1 MYVAELDLRKMQEI
15 LTAPVK
21 AAELPQFPGS
31 SRDAA
36 MELPLLHAQ
45 CGHCQGRGIRTEKLL
60 VSYSCFD
67 VFTDPSGEKLPADR
81 KSIAYTFLYR
91 DPAKTLTAAEV
102 DAAHQRVLKAL
113 TDKVKGL
120 SFR

>member
-1 MYVAELDLRKMQEI
+1 M
-15 LTAPVK
+15 K

-36 MELPLLHAQ
+36 MDLPLSTPNADIVKAIEAA
-45 CGHCQGRGIRTEKLL
+45 REKLL

-113 TDKVKGL
+113 ADKVKGL

>member
-1 MYVAELDLRKMQEI
+1 MTSPHRL

-21 AAELPQFPGS
+21 AADLPQFPGS

-36 MELPLLHAQ
+36 MELPLSTPNADIVKAIEAA
-45 CGHCQGRGIRTEKLL
+45 REKLL

-67 VFTDPSGEKLPADR
+67 VFTDPSGQKLPADR

-102 DAAHQRVLKAL
+102 DAAHQRVLKSL

>member
-36 MELPLLHAQ
+36 MELPLSTPNADIVKAVESA
-45 CGHCQGRGIRTEKLL
+45 REKLL

-102 DAAHQRVLKAL
+102 DARAPARAESP
-113 TDKVKGL
+113 DG
-120 SFR
+120 